1 MQRNTIDHTKDL
13 FRLAAYVIDAIFGVD
28 IRNTL
33 LTMDEVGIQ
42 QIVHFANQAMI
53 DVRSQA
59 QSELMRSLWD
69 DPEFRENFTT
79 KRNDPNSSWKDFS
92 DLIKALWANP
102 NHVFNLE
109 QYRDKLSEAMTGRSW
124 TLTGPRHQ
132 PPPGVVVMQ
141 PCGYCGQLYH
151 FRKLGQHQNQC
162 AKNPDNV

>member
-1 MQRNTIDHTKDL
+1 M
-13 FRLAAYVIDAIFGVD
+13 IDA
-28 IRNTL
+28 
-33 LTMDEVGIQ
+33 
-42 QIVHFANQAMI
+42 
-53 DVRSQA
+53 RSQA